1 MFSEVAKHHILF
13 LIFHLGGRDVPD
25 ATSSPLPPQQHDEK
39 VSAEL
44 SNGRIASLEKQLAI
58 EMKVKQGAEN
68 MLQML
73 SKGEKN
79 KKLILETTQMLE
91 DSKVKIDGIK
101 MSVLREQQQIMAFE
115 TQCDNN
121 GESSLSRKYS
131 SKGSSLE
138 HRIEDISH
146 HIDVET
152 RVSEGAKNM
161 RTQLMKV
168 QDKKA
173 LQEVC
178 CNLYIDIFVLYQFD
192 E

>member
-1 MFSEVAKHHILF
+1 MS
-13 LIFHLGGRDVPD
+13 
-25 ATSSPLPPQQHDEK
+25 T
-39 VSAEL
+39 EL
-44 SNGRIASLEKQLAI
+44 SNSRIASLEKQLAI

-101 MSVLREQQQIMAFE
+101 MSVLREQQQIMAVE

-121 GESSLSRKYS
+121 GEGSLSRKYS

-138 HRIEDISH
+138 HRIEDIRH

-161 RTQLMKV
+161 RTQLVKV

-178 CNLYIDIFVLYQFD
+178 CNLFVYF
-192 E
+192 